1 MVLAYLV
8 SDSPYE
14 THPFVIG
21 KVYLNSIDMVE
32 IEKVWYSPVNFNVNN
47 WALFLA
53 TDFTNPIV
61 VYHNGKYSFISS
73 TVKNREGYLPKKT
86 KKKTTVKRK

>member
-14 THPFVIG
+14 THRFVIG
-21 KVYLNSIDMVE
+21 KVTLNNIDMEE
-32 IEKVWYSPVNFNVNN
+32 IEKVWYSAINFNVNN

-53 TDFTNPIV
+53 TDFTSPIV
-61 VYHNGKYSFISS
+61 VYHNNKYSFIKS
-73 TVKNREGYLPKKT
+73 TVKNREKYLPKTT